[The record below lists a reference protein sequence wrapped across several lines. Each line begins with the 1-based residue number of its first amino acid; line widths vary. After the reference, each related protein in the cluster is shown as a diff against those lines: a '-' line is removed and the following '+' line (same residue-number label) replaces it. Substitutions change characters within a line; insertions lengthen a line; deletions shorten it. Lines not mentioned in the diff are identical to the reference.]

1 MPSKGESGHAR
12 RSRLPSFPPSIPS
25 IRSALLPTAFA
36 VLAAAL
42 VLYVALPIDA
52 TTEAIWY
59 QVIAVGG
66 VALGC
71 CGLWRHR
78 PARRL
83 PWVLTL
89 LGYSGWVLGDA
100 LWILDERLF
109 DGSYAVPVEAT
120 YLLSYVALGAGTLTF
135 VRSRRSRRDVDALLD
150 ASIVTAGVGVVVTVF
165 VVAPVAGDSTL
176 SLPLKLLATAYPL
189 GDLFLLGV
197 IARLVAA
204 AGARTASF
212 RLLTA
217 SLVAVLAADTAYNLD
232 LLNSAY
238 TERWKSGAWLLSYL
252 LVGAAACVP
261 SMRALAEP
269 APVQARVRIGHRRLV
284 ALAAGL
290 ILPGVTLLADGADGD
305 GVQWEVTGVG
315 SLLLCALVL
324 VRMVGLLRTVSVQA
338 DRLAE
343 LARYDALTGAPNRRT
358 WDDELARAGRAA
370 REQRTTMSVAI
381 LDLDHFKAYN
391 DEHGHQAG
399 DRLLRDAVVAWTAA
413 LPPGTL
419 LARYGGEEFTV
430 LLPAMGPEEA
440 RLVVL
445 GLRGTTPQGRTFSAG
460 VAACPPGTDP
470 AAAVAAADE
479 ALYEAKRR
487 GRDRVVVHGDVVLA
501 AAPDADLPELTM
513 VTQPI
518 VDTRTFGVAGYE
530 ALARVAGDQRASIQE
545 AFRRA
550 HADGH
555 GDILELMAVRAAIA
569 LPGRTPGHDLF
580 VNVSA
585 PALVSP
591 RFLAGLPERLDGVV
605 VELGEDPGDVPA
617 EDVAVALDV
626 LRSRGARVALDD
638 LGAGAQE
645 LARLAVLR
653 PDIVKI
659 DGSLVDGCSRDP
671 GRTAVLRALVTYADD
686 LGLAVCAEG
695 VEDPADL
702 DHLVSLGVSHV
713 QGYLLA
719 RPAPGWH
726 ETLTRPASLAG

>member
-1 MPSKGESGHAR
+1 
-12 RSRLPSFPPSIPS
+12 
-25 IRSALLPTAFA
+25 
-36 VLAAAL
+36 
-42 VLYVALPIDA
+42 
-52 TTEAIWY
+52 
-59 QVIAVGG
+59 
-66 VALGC
+66 
-71 CGLWRHR
+71 
-78 PARRL
+78 
-83 PWVLTL
+83 
-89 LGYSGWVLGDA
+89 
-100 LWILDERLF
+100 
-109 DGSYAVPVEAT
+109 
-120 YLLSYVALGAGTLTF
+120 
-135 VRSRRSRRDVDALLD
+135 
-150 ASIVTAGVGVVVTVF
+150 
-165 VVAPVAGDSTL
+165 
-176 SLPLKLLATAYPL
+176 
-189 GDLFLLGV
+189 
-197 IARLVAA
+197 
-204 AGARTASF
+204 
-212 RLLTA
+212 
-217 SLVAVLAADTAYNLD
+217 
-232 LLNSAY
+232 
-238 TERWKSGAWLLSYL
+238 
-252 LVGAAACVP
+252 
-261 SMRALAEP
+261 
-269 APVQARVRIGHRRLV
+269 V

-290 ILPGVTLLADGADGD
+290 VLPGVTLLADGLDGN
-305 GVQWEVTGVG
+305 GVEWQVTGTG
-315 SLLLCALVL
+315 SLLLCCLVL
-324 VRMVGLLRTVSVQA
+324 VRMIGLLRTVSVQA
-338 DRLAE
+338 DRLAR

-358 WDDELARAGRAA
+358 WDEELAAAAGAA
-370 REQRTTMSVAI
+370 REQATTLCVAI

-399 DRLLRDAVVAWTAA
+399 DRLLRDAVAAWTAA

-430 LLPAMGPEEA
+430 LLPATGPEEA
-440 RLVVL
+440 RQAVL
-445 GLRGTTPQGRTFSAG
+445 ALRGATPEGRTFSAG
-460 VAACPPGTDP
+460 VAACPPGADP

-487 GRDRVVVHGDVVLA
+487 GRDRVVVHGDVMLSA
-501 AAPDADLPELTM
+501 LPGGGDLPELTM

-518 VDTRTFGVAGYE
+518 VDTRTFGVAGFE
-530 ALARVAGDQRASIQE
+530 ALARVVGDRAGGLPGGIQE

-555 GDILELMAVRAAIA
+555 GDILELMAVRAAMA
-569 LPGRTPGHDLF
+569 LPGRAPGHDLY

-591 RFLAGLPERLDGVV
+591 RFLAGLPDRLDGVV

-617 EDVAVALDV
+617 DDVAVALDV

-686 LGLAVCAEG
+686 LGLSVCAEG

-702 DHLVSLGVSHV
+702 EHLVSLGVSHV

-726 ETLTRPASLAG
+726 ESLTRPATLAG

>member
-1 MPSKGESGHAR
+1 MPSKGESGRAR
-12 RSRLPSFPPSIPS
+12 RSRPP
-25 IRSALLPTAFA
+25 ALLPTAFA
-36 VLAAAL
+36 VLAGAL
-42 VLYVALPIDA
+42 VLYVVLPIGP
-52 TTEAIWY
+52 TTESVWY

-66 VALGC
+66 VALGG

-78 PARRL
+78 PARRA

-89 LGYSGWVLGDA
+89 LGYAGWVLGDA
-100 LWILDERLF
+100 FWILDERLL
-109 DGSYAVPVEAT
+109 GGAYGVPVEAT
-120 YLLSYVALGAGTLTF
+120 YLLSYVALGAGTLSF
-135 VRSRRSRRDVDALLD
+135 VRSRRSRRDFDALLD

-176 SLPLKLLATAYPL
+176 SLPVKLLATAYPL

-197 IARLVAA
+197 IARLVAG

-217 SLVAVLAADTAYNLD
+217 SLVAVLAADTAFNLD
-232 LLNSAY
+232 LLNSAT
-238 TERWKSGAWLLSYL
+238 TERWKSGAWLLGYL

-269 APVQARVRIGHRRLV
+269 APAATGVRIGHRRLV

-290 ILPGVTLLADGADGD
+290 VLPGVTLLADGADGD
-305 GVQWEVTGVG
+305 GVRWEVTGVG

-324 VRMVGLLRTVSVQA
+324 VRMIGLLRTVSVQA
-338 DRLAE
+338 DRLAQ

-358 WDDELARAGRAA
+358 WDDELARAARDS
-370 REQRTTMSVAI
+370 REQATTLSVAI

-399 DRLLRDAVVAWTAA
+399 DRLLRDAVAAWTAA

-430 LLPAMGPEEA
+430 LLPATGPEEA
-440 RLVVL
+440 RLAVH
-445 GLRGTTPQGRTFSAG
+445 GLRAVTPEGRTFSAG

-470 AAAVAAADE
+470 AAALAAADE

-487 GRDRVVVHGDVVLA
+487 GRDRVVVHGDVALSA
-501 AAPDADLPELTM
+501 LPAGADLPELTM

-530 ALARVAGDQRASIQE
+530 ALARVVGDGSGGVPGGIQE

-555 GDILELMAVRAAIA
+555 GDILELMAVRAAMA
-569 LPGRTPGHDLF
+569 LPGRRPGHDLF

-591 RFLAGLPERLDGVV
+591 RFLAGLPDRLDGVV
-605 VELGEDPGDVPA
+605 VELGEDPGDAPPA
-617 EDVAVALDV
+617 DVAVALDV
-626 LRSRGARVALDD
+626 LRARGARIALDD

-653 PDIVKI
+653 PDIVKV

-671 GRTAVLRALVTYADD
+671 GRTAVLRALVTYADH

-695 VEDPADL
+695 VEDPEDL

-726 ETLTRPASLAG
+726 DSLTTPATLAG